1 MRTKKDKNESC
12 KECFKKE
19 HNTQINTRMKKEKK
33 KKRQVKAKQAKT
45 VSTYSYSSC
54 CKYTRRYISC
64 EIIFLTNSRHFRSDY
79 LFPNLPIYIH
89 NVD

>member
-1 MRTKKDKNESC
+1 MFQERTQYTNKYTNEKR
-12 KECFKKE
+12 KE
-19 HNTQINTRMKKEKK
+19 

-64 EIIFLTNSRHFRSDY
+64 EIIFLTNSRRFRSDH

>member
-33 KKRQVKAKQAKT
+33 KKKT
-45 VSTYSYSSC
+45 SKSKTS
-54 CKYTRRYISC
+54 K
-64 EIIFLTNSRHFRSDY
+64 NSQYVF
-79 LFPNLPIYIH
+79 I
-89 NVD
+89 